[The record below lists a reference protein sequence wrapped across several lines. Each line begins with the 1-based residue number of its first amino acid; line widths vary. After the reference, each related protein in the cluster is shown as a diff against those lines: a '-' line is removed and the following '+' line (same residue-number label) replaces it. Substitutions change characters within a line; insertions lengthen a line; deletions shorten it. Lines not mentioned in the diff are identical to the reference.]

1 MNENPISDE
10 DSIDRRQGRRPGQDF
25 LTQRGFNLDGWKI
38 KETMPLNFL
47 TIQSK
52 TLSLILHPL

>member
-38 KETMPLNFL
+38 NEIDAAQFSN
-47 TIQSK
+47 
-52 TLSLILHPL
+52 HPK